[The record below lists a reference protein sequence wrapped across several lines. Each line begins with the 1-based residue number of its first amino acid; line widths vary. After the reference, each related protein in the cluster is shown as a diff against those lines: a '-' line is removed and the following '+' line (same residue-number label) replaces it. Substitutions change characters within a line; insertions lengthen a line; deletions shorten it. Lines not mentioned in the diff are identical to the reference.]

1 MSHAELEQILIHI
14 IKCFGY
20 NQLQKVLMEMI
31 KNNILL
37 ESE

>member
-1 MSHAELEQILIHI
+1 MSHAELEQILTHI
-14 IKCFGY
+14 IKCFEY
-20 NQLQKVLMEMI
+20 NHSRKVLMEMI

>member
-14 IKCFGY
+14 IKCFEY
-20 NQLQKVLMEMI
+20 NHLRRVLMEMM

>member
-1 MSHAELEQILIHI
+1 MSHAELEQILTHI
-14 IKCFGY
+14 IKCFEY
-20 NQLQKVLMEMI
+20 NQLKKVLMEMV